1 MPVEEVKE
9 KFEISNLFRKDG
21 QIIVRVVTQKRPEGY
36 DEIREAA
43 PTLEDV
49 YLYEFE
55 VKGAMHNNAVR
66 KIAGT

>member
-1 MPVEEVKE
+1 MSVGQQELEEVKE

-36 DEIREAA
+36 NEIREAA

-49 YLYEFE
+49 YLYECE
-55 VKGAMHNNAVR
+55 VKGAMH
-66 KIAGT
+66 K